1 MAVPFALG
9 KVIDII
15 YNLDKET
22 SETSN
27 KLNSV
32 CLGLAAV
39 FVLGGIC
46 NFGRVYLMRVSGQ
59 RMTARLRNNV
69 FSSIMKQ
76 EIAFFDRT
84 RTGELVNRLSAD
96 SQLVSSTLTNTVSD
110 GLRSTVMTSAGVGM
124 MFYMCPQLAI
134 VGLGVVPPV
143 ALWAVYMGKKV
154 KKVSKDVQDSLADAT
169 QVAEEK
175 ISNIRS
181 VRLFAKEFEEMDNY
195 TKKMDVVL
203 DKSIRE
209 ASIQATFYGVTG
221 FSGNM
226 IILTVLYYGGS
237 LVTTEVISV
246 GNLTSFILYAAYVGI
261 GLSGM
266 STFYAEVMKGIGASG
281 RLWELVDRPPAVP
294 LVGGLLP
301 TVQPRGN
308 IAFDNV
314 SFSYPSRPDVPI
326 IKNLNLHIPQDTKVA
341 VVGSSGSGKST
352 LGLLL
357 LRLYEP
363 DVGRICLDDVDIK
376 SIDPSWLRTHVG
388 TVSQEPILFSSSI
401 RDNILYG
408 AHDTSKVS
416 NEQIEWAAE
425 QANAHEFITSFP
437 SGYSTLVGERGVML
451 SGGQKQRVAI
461 ARAILKNPH
470 ILLLD
475 EATSALDAQSEYE
488 VKEALERLMINRT
501 VIIIAH
507 RLSTIRNADKIAV
520 LEKGEIMEFGAFDEL
535 IKIDGGLFKALVDR
549 QTLLDN

>member
-22 SETSN
+22 SESSN
-27 KLNSV
+27 KLNTV

-39 FVLGGIC
+39 FALGGLC
-46 NFGRVYLMRVSGQ
+46 NYGRVYLMRVSGQ
-59 RMTARLRNNV
+59 RMTARLRNNL

-76 EIAFFDRT
+76 EIAFFDKT

-124 MFYMCPQLAI
+124 MFYMCPQLAC

-175 ISNIRS
+175 ISHIRS
-181 VRLFAKEFEEMDNY
+181 VRLFAKEFEEMENY
-195 TKKMDVVL
+195 SKKMDVVL
-203 DKSIRE
+203 DKSIQE
-209 ASIQATFYGVTG
+209 ASIQAKFYGVTG

-226 IILTVLYYGGS
+226 IILTVLYYDGS

-266 STFYAEVMKGIGASG
+266 STFYADFMKGIGASG
-281 RLWELVDRPPAVP
+281 RLWELVDRAPGVP
-294 LVGGLLP
+294 LLGGIKP
-301 TVQPRGN
+301 TIRPRGD
-308 IAFDNV
+308 IAFNNV

-326 IKNLNLHIPQDTKVA
+326 ITDLTLHIPQDTKVA

-352 LGLLL
+352 LGSLL

-363 DVGRICLDDVDIK
+363 DVGQICLDDVDIK

-388 TVSQEPILFSSSI
+388 TVSQEPILFSTSI

-408 AHDTSKVS
+408 AHDTSEVTDQQVS
-416 NEQIEWAAE
+416 WAAE
-425 QANAHEFITSFP
+425 QANAHGFITSFP

-520 LEKGEIMEFGAFDEL
+520 LEKGEIKEFGTFDEL
-535 IKIDGGLFKALVDR
+535 IKIEGGLFKALVDR